1 MFDRVAELTVRWPRA
16 VLVVASVLVAAMS
29 VVGVG
34 AFGKLVGGGFDDPDS
49 QSTQASRVI
58 DEKFGGEA
66 NLVLLVSGGTQR
78 VTDPAVEQDGRQL
91 VADLR
96 KEPELGNVV
105 SYWDTQSD
113 SLLARDGRSAMVLA
127 HVKGDESTREEHA
140 HDIIDTY
147 TGRYEGLTVKA
158 GGGTAVGAELSEQVL
173 KDLLLAEIIAVPLT
187 LLLLLIVF
195 GGVVAALLP
204 LAIGTVAVAGTFAE
218 LALLGSVTDVSV
230 FSINLTTALGLGLG
244 IDYALLMIS
253 RFREQLAL
261 GTSVADAVRTT
272 VHTAGRTVVFSA
284 GTVAVALTAL
294 LVFPQYFLRSF
305 AYAGVGVVVIA
316 AVGTLFV
323 MPALLM
329 LLGHRINSGRLPW
342 PKADRHRRRA
352 PFWGRLAGTVMR
364 RPVLT
369 SVPVL
374 AVLLLAA
381 APLLGVTFGTP
392 DERVLP
398 EDAAS
403 RQVSTALEADFAGDD
418 EAAIQVV
425 ADGSVNYE
433 AVDAYAEKL
442 SLLDGVV
449 RVEAAT
455 GTYAQGKA
463 QAPGPAN
470 EALERPDAQR
480 VTVIGT
486 APPKSDDAQS
496 LVQTV
501 RDVAAPAGA
510 EEVLVGGGDA
520 ELLDTK
526 DSIASRLPLAGGL
539 VAVTTFILLFLF
551 TGSIVQPVRALAL
564 NIISLAAAIG
574 AMTWIFQ
581 DGHLSSVLGFTAQP
595 MDTSMTV
602 LLFCIAF
609 GLSMDY
615 EVFVTSRIKELHDE
629 GESTKDAVVHGLG
642 HTGKI
647 VSAAA
652 CLLAVGFFAFATA
665 KVSFMQMFGLG
676 SGLAIL
682 IDAIVVRGVLLPAA
696 MRLLGRSA
704 WYAPGPLRKFHQ
716 RFGISENGPA
726 SSHATAGV
734 ESISMKESARN
745 A

>member
-1 MFDRVAELTVRWPRA
+1 MLDRVAELTVRWPRA

-34 AFGKLVGGGFDDPDS
+34 AFGKLVGGRG
-49 QSTQASRVI
+49 
-58 DEKFGGEA
+58 
-66 NLVLLVSGGTQR
+66 L
-78 VTDPAVEQDGRQL
+78 
-91 VADLR
+91 
-96 KEPELGNVV
+96 
-105 SYWDTQSD
+105 
-113 SLLARDGRSAMVLA
+113 VLA

-147 TGRYEGLTVKA
+147 RGRYEGLTVQA

-173 KDLLLAEIIAVPLT
+173 KDLLLAEIIAVPVT

-253 RFREQLAL
+253 RFREQLAS

-342 PKADRHRRRA
+342 PRADRHRRRA

-403 RQVSTALEADFAGDD
+403 RQVSTALQTDFAGDD
-418 EAAIQVV
+418 EAAVQVV

-433 AVDAYAEKL
+433 AVD
-442 SLLDGVV
+442 D
-449 RVEAAT
+449 
-455 GTYAQGKA
+455 
-463 QAPGPAN
+463 
-470 EALERPDAQR
+470 
-480 VTVIGT
+480 
-486 APPKSDDAQS
+486 
-496 LVQTV
+496 
-501 RDVAAPAGA
+501 PAGA
-510 EEVLVGGGDA
+510 GASRRVAVRSVGGGGEGGRELGPSLVEPAADRADRDSARVGYPLVGRDA
-520 ELLDTK
+520 GAEVTQYQGQSQCGGKLFDGLPDPVPHRVVLQPALRSGVRGGHVQIVDRSEGHGASQQGTGGVAH
-526 DSIASRLPLAGGL
+526 DHPQPWTDGRRIADVAHAAERGHGRVLEHVVDVGPRSQDAQCHRAHACPVPFEQQTQGSDVTRLRGTREHRVLQTYG
-539 VAVTTFILLFLF
+539 VNC
-551 TGSIVQPVRALAL
+551 VRAH
-564 NIISLAAAIG
+564 G
-574 AMTWIFQ
+574 C
-581 DGHLSSVLGFTAQP
+581 SSSGVSRPAC
-595 MDTSMTV
+595 DRTV
-602 LLFCIAF
+602 
-609 GLSMDY
+609 G
-615 EVFVTSRIKELHDE
+615 
-629 GESTKDAVVHGLG
+629 G
-642 HTGKI
+642 
-647 VSAAA
+647 
-652 CLLAVGFFAFATA
+652 
-665 KVSFMQMFGLG
+665 
-676 SGLAIL
+676 
-682 IDAIVVRGVLLPAA
+682 PAA
-696 MRLLGRSA
+696 
-704 WYAPGPLRKFHQ
+704 
-716 RFGISENGPA
+716 
-726 SSHATAGV
+726 
-734 ESISMKESARN
+734 
-745 A
+745 

>member
-1 MFDRVAELTVRWPRA
+1 MFDRVAELTVRRPGI

-29 VVGVG
+29 IVGVG

-49 QSTQASRVI
+49 QSTRASRVI

-66 NLVLLVSGGTQR
+66 NLVLLVSSRAQR
-78 VTDPAVEQDGRQL
+78 VTDPEVEQDGTQL
-91 VADLR
+91 VAELR
-96 KEPELGNVV
+96 KETELSNVV
-105 SYWDTQSD
+105 SYFDTHSD
-113 SLLARDGRSAMVLA
+113 SLLARDGLSAMVLA
-127 HVKGDESTREEHA
+127 HVKGDESTREQHA
-140 HDIIDTY
+140 QDIIDAY
-147 TGRYEGLTVKA
+147 AGQYEGLTVRA

-173 KDLLLAEIIAVPLT
+173 QDLLLAEVIAVPVT

-364 RPVLT
+364 RPVLI

-403 RQVSTALEADFAGDD
+403 RQVSTALQADFEGDD
-418 EAAIQVV
+418 EAAVQVV
-425 ADGSVNYE
+425 VDGAVGDE
-433 AVDAYAEKL
+433 ALDAYAEKL
-442 SLLDGVV
+442 SLLNGVV

-455 GTYAQGKA
+455 GTYEQGSSG
-463 QAPGPAN
+463 APGPTS
-470 EALERPDAQR
+470 EALNRPDAQR
-480 VTVIGT
+480 VTVIGA
-486 APPKSDDAQS
+486 APPKSDSAQS
-496 LVQTV
+496 LVRVV
-501 RDVAAPAGA
+501 RDVDAPAGA
-510 EEVLVGGGDA
+510 KEVLVGGGDA

-526 DSIASRLPLAGGL
+526 ESIASRLPIAAGL

-551 TGSIVQPVRALAL
+551 TGSIVQPIRALAL
-564 NIISLAAAIG
+564 NMISLAAAIG

-615 EVFVTSRIKELHDE
+615 EVFVTSRIKELHDA
-629 GESTKDAVVHGLG
+629 GESTEAAVVHGLG
-642 HTGKI
+642 HTGRI

-682 IDAIVVRGVLLPAA
+682 IDAIAVRGVLLPAA
-696 MRLLGRSA
+696 MRLLGRTA
-704 WYAPGPLRKFHQ
+704 WYAPGPLRKFHR
-716 RFGISENGPA
+716 RFGISESAP
-726 SSHATAGV
+726 HAAAPTR
-734 ESISMKESARN
+734 ESEFATRTS
-745 A
+745 

>member
-66 NLVLLVSGGTQR
+66 NLVLLVSSGTQR

-96 KEPELGNVV
+96 KEPELGNIV

-140 HDIIDTY
+140 HDVIDTY
-147 TGRYEGLTVKA
+147 TGRYEGLTVQA

-173 KDLLLAEIIAVPLT
+173 KDLLLAEIIAVPVT

-218 LALLGSVTDVSV
+218 LALLGSITDVSV

-364 RPVLT
+364 RPVLS

-403 RQVSTALEADFAGDD
+403 RQVSTALQADFAGDD

-425 ADGSVNYE
+425 ADGSVNYA

-510 EEVLVGGGDA
+510 KEVLVGGGDA

-526 DSIASRLPLAGGL
+526 DSIASRLP
-539 VAVTTFILLFLF
+539 
-551 TGSIVQPVRALAL
+551 
-564 NIISLAAAIG
+564 
-574 AMTWIFQ
+574 W
-581 DGHLSSVLGFTAQP
+581 
-595 MDTSMTV
+595 
-602 LLFCIAF
+602 
-609 GLSMDY
+609 
-615 EVFVTSRIKELHDE
+615 
-629 GESTKDAVVHGLG
+629 
-642 HTGKI
+642 
-647 VSAAA
+647 
-652 CLLAVGFFAFATA
+652 
-665 KVSFMQMFGLG
+665 
-676 SGLAIL
+676 
-682 IDAIVVRGVLLPAA
+682 PAA
-696 MRLLGRSA
+696 WS
-704 WYAPGPLRKFHQ
+704 PSPP
-716 RFGISENGPA
+716 SSCSSCSPEA
-726 SSHATAGV
+726 SSSRSV
-734 ESISMKESARN
+734 RWP
-745 A
+745 